1 MIRIVI
7 FLLGCSMLLG
17 QETGVIRGVVTDD
30 AGTPIEEAMVGLT
43 GPSRSRLK
51 TGADGRF
58 EFSGL
63 PPAAYSLSAR
73 KGRSFERRRIT
84 LGAGESLQV
93 NLEIGRLAGIRGR
106 VVDDQE
112 EPMAGVRV
120 ELVGT
125 EYRHGEV
132 RHTFRSV
139 ANTDDLGEFLLERA
153 RPGVRYAIR
162 AKLVP
167 ESQDAISDA
176 PGDPEL
182 RRPAFRPTYYPSSTD
197 VAGAERMIFRVGE
210 VREGVEIRM
219 ERAESFCISGVTQS
233 GGAARAAMFYLEPR
247 WPISGLYGPGSGTYL
262 RTPQRR
268 TGPDGRFRVC
278 DLAPDEY
285 RITVFTP
292 AEGDFTH
299 FGLVDVAL
307 VDRDL
312 EEVQVVAGPARPLPG
327 EIVWADEA
335 PAEPI
340 EDEVNLFLFPTD
352 RVSYGDER
360 NGRSSTSQIP
370 GDFVFPGVWLGEYE
384 LAVRGLPDGIYLS
397 DVRYDGRS
405 IRHGSL
411 NFGSAPDGSRLR
423 IVLAH
428 DPGYARFTVSDSDG
442 DPAPDAYV
450 YLIPDGVF
458 GPADVAARMRELRGD
473 QYGVYLSDEQP
484 PDVYQAVAMPM
495 KITPAPEDIALLN
508 AARPT
513 APEVELVAGET
524 TELDLELSR

>member
-1 MIRIVI
+1 MIRLAI

-43 GPSRSRLK
+43 GPSRSSLK
-51 TGADGRF
+51 TEADGRF
-58 EFSGL
+58 EFSDL

-73 KGRSFERRRIT
+73 KGLSTDRRKIA
-84 LGAGESLQV
+84 LGAGETLKV
-93 NLEIGRLAGIRGR
+93 DLAIERRGKIRGR

-125 EYRHGEV
+125 EYRHGSV

-162 AKLVP
+162 AKTVP
-167 ESQDAISDA
+167 ESTEAISDA
-176 PGDPEL
+176 PQDPKV
-182 RRPAFRPTYYPSSTD
+182 RRPAYRPTYYPSSTD
-197 VAGAERMIFRVGE
+197 VASAERMVFRAGE

-233 GGAARAAMFYLEPR
+233 GGAARAAIFHLDPR
-247 WPISGLYGPGSGTYL
+247 WPISGLHGEGGMYINRP
-262 RTPQRR
+262 RRR

-285 RITVFTP
+285 RITAFTP
-292 AEGDFTH
+292 DEGEFTH

-312 EEVQVVAGPARPLPG
+312 EDVQVAAAPARELPG
-327 EIVWADEA
+327 EIVWADEP
-335 PAEPI
+335 PADQI
-340 EDEVNLFLFPTD
+340 EDELNLRLLAVD
-352 RVSYGDER
+352 RVNYGPESR
-360 NGRSSTSQIP
+360 GRDATSRIP
-370 GDFVFPGVWLGEYE
+370 GEFVFPGVWLGEYE
-384 LAVRGLPDGIYLS
+384 LSVRGLPDGVYLA

-411 NFGSAPDGSRLR
+411 DFGSAPEGSRLR
-423 IVLAH
+423 IVLAQN
-428 DPGYARFTVSDSDG
+428 PGYARFTVRDADG

-458 GPADVAARMRELRGD
+458 APADVAARMRELRGD
-473 QYGVYLSDEQP
+473 QYGVFLSNEQP
-484 PDVYQAVAMPM
+484 PGAYQVTAMPQ

-524 TELDLELSR
+524 VELELELR